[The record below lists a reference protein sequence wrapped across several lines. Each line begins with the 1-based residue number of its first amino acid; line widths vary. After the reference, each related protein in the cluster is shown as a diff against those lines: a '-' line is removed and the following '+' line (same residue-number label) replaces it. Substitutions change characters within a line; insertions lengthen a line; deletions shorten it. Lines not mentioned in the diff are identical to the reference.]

1 MILLWG
7 ISTIASFNCFT
18 RANVSFCY
26 FLVKKLHH
34 MVHSIILY
42 YRYFLWVVGCYP
54 HYPTVHLR
62 RTSCVLVIQYHIMG
76 FQREDTDM
84 MF

>member
-1 MILLWG
+1 
-7 ISTIASFNCFT
+7 
-18 RANVSFCY
+18 
-26 FLVKKLHH
+26 